1 VIVLYYVLLFLFIK
15 LLVYQELNLGLK
27 ARNIHLSYISSC
39 SGWKLS
45 PVGLKSWL
53 TTKKYL
59 MSATHVQ

>member
-1 VIVLYYVLLFLFIK
+1 MFFYFLFIK

-27 ARNIHLSYISSC
+27 ARNINLSYISSC